1 MLHGPHRGISEALS
15 ERMVITKVFPPS
27 VLLPFRNKDRRI
39 LQHFKLLYRTQIRS
53 ICQKEEAQGKA
64 WAWLS

>member
-1 MLHGPHRGISEALS
+1 
-15 ERMVITKVFPPS
+15 MVITKVFPPS
-27 VLLPFRNKDRRI
+27 VSLPFRNKDRRI
-39 LQHFKLLYRTQIRS
+39 LQHFKLLYRTQLRS